1 MTEDPGSTS
10 LNVAVV
16 DRDPRWREDVPDAG
30 ALVRR
35 AAGALFAHRLSLL
48 ADGMSPPL
56 EVAVVLA
63 DDALLRTL
71 NRDHR
76 GQDRPT
82 NVLSFGNPEAV
93 VVPGQPRL
101 LGDVVL
107 ARETVLREAAEQGK
121 PAGHHLMHLVVHGLL
136 HLLGYDH
143 DETVRAAEMEALEIA
158 VLAELGVSD
167 PYVIG
172 AAPRE
177 PAA

>member
-1 MTEDPGSTS
+1 MTDDPGSTS
-10 LNVAVV
+10 LNLAIAARDSRWRVAVPNA
-16 DRDPRWREDVPDAG
+16 R

-35 AAGALFAHRLSLL
+35 AAEGLFGHLPAVARPS
-48 ADGMSPPL
+48 GPL

-63 DDALLRTL
+63 DDALLREL

-76 GQDRPT
+76 GQDRAT
-82 NVLSFGNPEAV
+82 NVLAFGGPDAV
-93 VVPGQPRL
+93 VAPGQPRL

-121 PAGHHLMHLVVHGLL
+121 PAGDHLMHLVVHGLL

-143 DETVRAAEMEALEIA
+143 DVARRAGEMEALEIA
-158 VLAELGVSD
+158 VLAELGIPD

-172 AAPRE
+172 ETPRE